1 VAKLIGRSVDAVTVG
16 VTAAVGGSVQM
27 SWSMP
32 ALCTAKHECMVQ
44 RSGEFVRGCATYS
57 GGGVRS
63 AASGGGI
70 SGAASGGGI
79 RGAASGG
86 GVRGAASG
94 GGVRG
99 AAAGVPVQP
108 LADGVRSR
116 QMTDRAGYKPSR
128 SARPCAAGSA
138 HQAQPSSRQCGV
150 STLPVSA
157 AGGIRIGP
165 LPAPI
170 LSTATVLI
178 PWYGAPQMFA
188 AAEAFLPTM
197 YGHA

>member
-1 VAKLIGRSVDAVTVG
+1 MTKLIGRSVDAVTVG

-27 SWSMP
+27 SWFMP

-70 SGAASGGGI
+70 
-79 RGAASGG
+79 
-86 GVRGAASG
+86 RGAASG

-138 HQAQPSSRQCGV
+138 HQVQPSSRQCGV

>member
-1 VAKLIGRSVDAVTVG
+1 MAKLIGRSVDAVTVG
-16 VTAAVGGSVQM
+16 ITAAVGGSVQM
-27 SWSMP
+27 SWFMP

-70 SGAASGGGI
+70 SGAACGGGI

-86 GVRGAASG
+86 GAL
-94 GGVRG
+94 G

-150 STLPVSA
+150 SRLPVSA